1 MIVYQKAHYNKPNVT
16 FPMRVKVKSKFWLK
30 KVKTIVK
37 YNNLHLNI
45 FPLEKG
51 YIIEHIIIII

>member
-1 MIVYQKAHYNKPNVT
+1 MIVYQKAHYHKPNVT
-16 FPMRVKVKSKFWLK
+16 FPMRVKAKSKFRLK

-45 FPLEKG
+45 FPLERDR
-51 YIIEHIIIII
+51 